1 MLNDALHQFRV
12 KQKIV
17 ERESI
22 NVFWLL
28 FC

>member
-1 MLNDALHQFRV
+1 MLNDALHEFRV

-17 ERESI
+17 ERASI